1 MLRSRKNKNY
11 FFEYK
16 LSVVEFYPSNVV
28 TYQDLAFQENINNPA
43 LITKW
48 VNDFRIADPDALRPR
63 KKGRKKKMDVSK
75 RPETKNISEEDN
87 ISSERVK
94 QLEDE
99 LLKLRIEN
107 AYLKELRRL
116 RLEEDALLKKQRES
130 STASEENSN

>member
-1 MLRSRKNKNY
+1 MIMLILVFKQYCNIKTKFNIWS
-11 FFEYK
+11 
-16 LSVVEFYPSNVV
+16 
-28 TYQDLAFQENINNPA
+28 INNPA